1 MNRNIAITIATLTL
15 MLYGCSAQW
24 HLKQAIRKDPAIQ
37 QTVVVK
43 KDTVIVTKERTIRD
57 TLELFKDTTI
67 YQDRIK
73 LKIEYIDNFVNVEA
87 DCPSDTIVVTKSITT
102 TELKKSASIKERVFD
117 ALALLVI
124 GGALVLLVRYLA
136 RVFIIN

>member
-1 MNRNIAITIATLTL
+1 MRWLTIAILTL

-24 HLKQAIRKDPAIQ
+24 HLKQAIRKDPSIQ

>member
-1 MNRNIAITIATLTL
+1 MNRNVAITIATLTL

-67 YQDRIK
+67 YQDRVRV
-73 LKIEYIDNFVNVEA
+73 KIEYRDNFVNVEA

>member
-1 MNRNIAITIATLTL
+1 MRWLTIAILTL
-15 MLYGCSAQW
+15 MLCGCSAQW
-24 HLKQAIRKDPAIQ
+24 HLKQAIRKDPSIQ

-43 KDTVIVTKERTIRD
+43 KDTVIITRERTLRD
-57 TLELFKDTTI
+57 TLELFKDTVI
-67 YQDRIK
+67 YQDRVK

-87 DCPSDTIVVTKSITT
+87 DCPSDTVVITKSITT

-124 GGALVLLVRYLA
+124 GAALVLLVRYLA

>member
-1 MNRNIAITIATLTL
+1 MRWLTIAILTL

>member
-1 MNRNIAITIATLTL
+1 MRWLTIAILTL

-24 HLKQAIRKDPAIQ
+24 HLKQAIRKDPSIQ

-43 KDTVIVTKERTIRD
+43 KDTVIITRERTLRD
-57 TLELFKDTTI
+57 TLELFKDTVI
-67 YQDRIK
+67 YQDRVK
-73 LKIEYIDNFVNVEA
+73 LKIEYIDNFVNIEA
-87 DCPSDTIVVTKSITT
+87 DCPADTVVVTKSITT

-124 GGALVLLVRYLA
+124 GSALVLLVRYLA
-136 RVFIIN
+136 RVFVIN

>member
-1 MNRNIAITIATLTL
+1 MNRNIAITIAILTL

-24 HLKQAIRKDPAIQ
+24 HLKQAMRKDPTIQ

-43 KDTVIVTKERTIRD
+43 KDTVIITKERTLRD
-57 TLELFKDTTI
+57 TLELFKDTVI
-67 YQDRIK
+67 YQDRVK

-87 DCPSDTIVVTKSITT
+87 DCTSDTIVVTKSITT

>member
-1 MNRNIAITIATLTL
+1 MRWLTIATLTL

-24 HLKQAIRKDPAIQ
+24 HLKQAIRKDPSIQ

-57 TLELFKDTTI
+57 TLELFKDTVI
-67 YQDRIK
+67 YQDRVK
-73 LKIEYIDNFVNVEA
+73 LKIEYRDNFVNIEA

-102 TELKKSASIKERVFD
+102 TELKKPTSIKERVFD

>member
-43 KDTVIVTKERTIRD
+43 KDTVIVTKERTLRD
-57 TLELFKDTTI
+57 TLELFKDTVI
-67 YQDRIK
+67 YQDRVK
-73 LKIEYIDNFVNVEA
+73 LKIEYRDNFVNVEA